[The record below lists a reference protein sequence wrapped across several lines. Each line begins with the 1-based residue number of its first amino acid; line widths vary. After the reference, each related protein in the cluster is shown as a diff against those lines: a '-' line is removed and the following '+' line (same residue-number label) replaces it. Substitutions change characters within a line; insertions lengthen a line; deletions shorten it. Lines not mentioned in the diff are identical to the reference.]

1 VPASESPHRLVNP
14 ETLSPPVGF
23 AHAVVAATG
32 RLVFLG
38 GQTSHDAEGIC
49 RGDTLVEQFEIA
61 LQNVVTALDAAG
73 SRPEHLVSMQIF
85 VTDAAGYRT
94 SVRELGQ
101 RYRRLFGRH
110 YPAMALFEVTSL
122 FDPAAQ
128 VELMCVAVVPE
139 GA

>member
-1 VPASESPHRLVNP
+1 MPAPETPHRLVNP

-23 AHAVVAATG
+23 AHAVVAAPG
-32 RLVFLG
+32 QLVFLG

-49 RGDTLVEQFEIA
+49 RGDTLVEQFDIA

-73 SRPEHLVSMQIF
+73 SSPEHLVSMQIF
-85 VTDAAGYRT
+85 VTDAASYVK
-94 SVRELGQ
+94 SFRELGE
-101 RYRRLFGRH
+101 RYRQRFDRH

-128 VELMCVAVVPE
+128 VELVCVAVVPE
-139 GA
+139 DA